1 MPIFK
6 FYDIRDIWF
15 KYCKGESLNEVHTL
29 GAIEKLDVEDCRVL
43 AMPLL
48 NVNDYKTLRDD
59 VVMRLLDL

>member
-1 MPIFK
+1 M
-6 FYDIRDIWF
+6 
-15 KYCKGESLNEVHTL
+15 NEVHTL